1 MCQFQIAS
9 LRGPQSP
16 RKSSSADA
24 PLWKVR
30 ESKQCNLASY
40 FAAPERMQGVRGG
53 EHLPAPAPQEHMQ
66 GVRGGEHLPAPAPKE
81 QMQGVRGGG
90 HVPAKKKTQEQR
102 ESMCTKSSK
111 ELPHKSVTQVSRG
124 ELQDIKR
131 AKVAQLRAILRT
143 SRHAHKRQS
152 PGAPQTHVHDDP
164 NAALGNARRGA
175 NTAQFCYLPSPHRRA
190 SGTRGGP
197 SIYRL
202 YIYPKSSS

>member
-1 MCQFQIAS
+1 
-9 LRGPQSP
+9 
-16 RKSSSADA
+16 
-24 PLWKVR
+24 
-30 ESKQCNLASY
+30 
-40 FAAPERMQGVRGG
+40 MQGVRGG

-152 PGAPQTHVHDDP
+152 PGAPQKHVQDDLTPLLEMQGAGLTPLDLAIAFSTRDSSHLLLLLLLRVALFDTKQGGFKVFWSFIKVPSTHIVLTD
-164 NAALGNARRGA
+164 L
-175 NTAQFCYLPSPHRRA
+175 QS
-190 SGTRGGP
+190 
-197 SIYRL
+197 SI
-202 YIYPKSSS
+202 